1 MPLMGT
7 RWDFMKKS
15 LTKIFWP
22 ILRLFEGD
30 DESKNYKKSYR
41 GALNG
46 VGALFIFLSLVSA
59 TTAYAT
65 GGLGAFIPMTIFSC
79 AGIVALAVCSLGSNS
94 AVSKIWG
101 IK

>member
-1 MPLMGT
+1 MGT

-22 ILRLFEGD
+22 ILRFFEGD
-30 DESKNYKKSYR
+30 DESPNYKKSHR
-41 GALNG
+41 VALNG

-65 GGLGAFIPMTIFSC
+65 GGVGGFIPMIIFSC
-79 AGIVALAVCSLGSNS
+79 AGVVALAVGSLGSNS

-101 IK
+101 TK